1 MTPPAVI
8 AALEDALTRLGVRVR
23 RARGPFRSG
32 LCTVEGAEVVV
43 LNRQHPP
50 EAQVFALAEALRQL
64 GRVDELYLRPAVRAA
79 LEEAW
84 DQADAGVTEDAVDD
98 DA

>member
-1 MTPPAVI
+1 MKPPAVI

-50 EAQVFALAEALRQL
+50 EAQVFALADALRQL
-64 GRVDELYLRPAVRAA
+64 GRTDELYLRPAVRAA
-79 LEEAW
+79 LEDAW
-84 DQADAGVTEDAVDD
+84 AQADAGVTEDAVDD

>member
-1 MTPPAVI
+1 MKPPALI
-8 AALEDALTRLGVRVR
+8 AALEDALTRLGVRIQ
-23 RARGPFRSG
+23 RARGAFRSG

-50 EAQVFALAEALRQL
+50 EAQVVALAEALRQL
-64 GRVDELYLRPAVRAA
+64 GRVDELYLRPTVRAA
-79 LEEAW
+79 LEDAW
-84 DQADAGVTEDAVDD
+84 MQSDAGMIDDGGGD

>member
-1 MTPPAVI
+1 MKPPAVL
-8 AALEDALTRLGVRVR
+8 AALEDALTRLGVKVR
-23 RARGPFRSG
+23 RARGAFRSG
-32 LCTVEGAEVVV
+32 LCTVEGAQVVV

-50 EAQVFALAEALRQL
+50 EAQVFALADALRQL

-79 LEEAW
+79 LEDAW
-84 DQADAGVTEDAVDD
+84 AQADAGVAEEADD

>member
-1 MTPPAVI
+1 MKPPTVI
-8 AALEDALTRLGVRVR
+8 AALEDALVRLGVRVQ

-50 EAQVFALAEALRQL
+50 EAQVFALADALRQL

-79 LEEAW
+79 LEDAW
-84 DQADAGVTEDAVDD
+84 ALAEAGVTEDAPDD

>member
-1 MTPPAVI
+1 MKPPAVI

-23 RARGPFRSG
+23 RARGAFRSG
-32 LCTVEGAEVVV
+32 LCTVGGDEVVV

-50 EAQVFALAEALRQL
+50 EAQVFALADALRQL

-79 LEEAW
+79 LEDAW
-84 DQADAGVTEDAVDD
+84 AQADAGVTDDTSDD
-98 DA
+98 DV

>member
-1 MTPPAVI
+1 MKPPAVI
-8 AALEDALTRLGVRVR
+8 AALEDALTRLDVRVR
-23 RARGPFRSG
+23 RARGAFRSG

-50 EAQVFALAEALRQL
+50 EAQVFALAAALRQL

-79 LEEAW
+79 LEDAW
-84 DQADAGVTEDAVDD
+84 DQADAGVPDEATDD
-98 DA
+98 NV

>member
-1 MTPPAVI
+1 MKPPAVI
-8 AALEDALTRLGVRVR
+8 AALEDALVRLGVRVR
-23 RARGPFRSG
+23 RARGAFRSG
-32 LCTVEGAEVVV
+32 LCTVEGEEVVV

-50 EAQVFALAEALRQL
+50 EAQVFALADALRQL

-84 DQADAGVTEDAVDD
+84 DQADAGVIEDAAND